1 MIDFF
6 VANDI
11 DINNQNKNGE
21 TPLHLAAKCGDVN
34 LLKYLILKCNADIN
48 IKNNLGDSVTQ
59 LV

>member
-11 DINNQNKNGE
+11 DIDNKNKNGE
-21 TPLHLAAKCGDVN
+21 TALHLAAKSGDVE

-48 IKNNLGDSVTQ
+48 IKNNLGDSVQ
-59 LV
+59 Q

>member
-21 TPLHLAAKCGDVN
+21 TPLHLAAKSGDVE
-34 LLKYLILKCNADIN
+34 LLKYLILKCNADVN
-48 IKNNLGDSVTQ
+48 IKNNLGDSV
-59 LV
+59 